1 MPDTRFITEFDQ
13 YLFGQ
18 GTHYDLYN
26 KLGAHPMTVDGEEGV
41 YFAVWAPNA
50 AAVSIV
56 GDFNEWDENAT
67 PMERLEPLGIYQIFL
82 TGIKVGDIY
91 KNTPMLRIYSK
102 DRWIQFFIWDN
113 SNERSFPAYN
123 YCEIVNDKY
132 EVEQMIADFINNP
145 EKLIH
150 ILQNGFNAL
159 NKEIKESNEKV
170 IQYKPK
176 RLNNKKS

>member
-1 MPDTRFITEFDQ
+1 MR
-13 YLFGQ
+13 
-18 GTHYDLYN
+18 
-26 KLGAHPMTVDGEEGV
+26 
-41 YFAVWAPNA
+41 
-50 AAVSIV
+50 
-56 GDFNEWDENAT
+56 
-67 PMERLEPLGIYQIFL
+67 
-82 TGIKVGDIY
+82 DIH

-113 SNERSFPAYN
+113 SNERPFPAYN

-176 RLNNKKS
+176 RLNNKNHKEILKDSWELRIVFYANGN

>member
-1 MPDTRFITEFDQ
+1 MQTKM
-13 YLFGQ
+13 
-18 GTHYDLYN
+18 N
-26 KLGAHPMTVDGEEGV
+26 KIFKNQAYIFEG
-41 YFAVWAPNA
+41 
-50 AAVSIV
+50 
-56 GDFNEWDENAT
+56 
-67 PMERLEPLGIYQIFL
+67 
-82 TGIKVGDIY
+82 KVGDIH

-123 YCEIVNDKY
+123 YCEIVNDERK
-132 EVEQMIADFINNP
+132 VEQMIANFINNP

-176 RLNNKKS
+176 RLNNKNHKEILKDSWELRIVFYANDN

>member
-1 MPDTRFITEFDQ
+1 MQTKM
-13 YLFGQ
+13 
-18 GTHYDLYN
+18 N
-26 KLGAHPMTVDGEEGV
+26 KIFKNQAYIFEGE
-41 YFAVWAPNA
+41 
-50 AAVSIV
+50 
-56 GDFNEWDENAT
+56 
-67 PMERLEPLGIYQIFL
+67 
-82 TGIKVGDIY
+82 VGDIY

-150 ILQNGFNAL
+150 ILQDGFNAL

-170 IQYKPK
+170 IQYKLK
-176 RLNNKKS
+176 RLNNKNHKEILKDSWELRIVFYANNT

>member
-1 MPDTRFITEFDQ
+1 
-13 YLFGQ
+13 
-18 GTHYDLYN
+18 
-26 KLGAHPMTVDGEEGV
+26 
-41 YFAVWAPNA
+41 
-50 AAVSIV
+50 
-56 GDFNEWDENAT
+56 
-67 PMERLEPLGIYQIFL
+67 
-82 TGIKVGDIY
+82 
-91 KNTPMLRIYSK
+91 MLRIYSK

-176 RLNNKKS
+176 RLNNKNHKEILKDSRELRIVFYANNT

>member
-1 MPDTRFITEFDQ
+1 M
-13 YLFGQ
+13 
-18 GTHYDLYN
+18 N
-26 KLGAHPMTVDGEEGV
+26 KIFKNQAYIFEG
-41 YFAVWAPNA
+41 
-50 AAVSIV
+50 
-56 GDFNEWDENAT
+56 
-67 PMERLEPLGIYQIFL
+67 
-82 TGIKVGDIY
+82 KVGDIY

-132 EVEQMIADFINNP
+132 EAEQMIADFINNP

-176 RLNNKKS
+176 RLNNKNHKEILKDSWELRIVFYANNT

>member
-1 MPDTRFITEFDQ
+1 M
-13 YLFGQ
+13 
-18 GTHYDLYN
+18 N
-26 KLGAHPMTVDGEEGV
+26 KIFKNQAYIFEG
-41 YFAVWAPNA
+41 
-50 AAVSIV
+50 
-56 GDFNEWDENAT
+56 
-67 PMERLEPLGIYQIFL
+67 
-82 TGIKVGDIY
+82 KVGDIH

-113 SNERSFPAYN
+113 SNERSFPACN

-176 RLNNKKS
+176 RLNNKNHKEILKDSWELRIVFYANDN

>member
-1 MPDTRFITEFDQ
+1 MQTKM
-13 YLFGQ
+13 
-18 GTHYDLYN
+18 N
-26 KLGAHPMTVDGEEGV
+26 KIFKNQAYIFEG
-41 YFAVWAPNA
+41 
-50 AAVSIV
+50 
-56 GDFNEWDENAT
+56 
-67 PMERLEPLGIYQIFL
+67 
-82 TGIKVGDIY
+82 KVGDIY

-176 RLNNKKS
+176 RLNNKNHKEILKDSWELRIVFYANNT

>member
-1 MPDTRFITEFDQ
+1 M
-13 YLFGQ
+13 
-18 GTHYDLYN
+18 N
-26 KLGAHPMTVDGEEGV
+26 KIFKNQAYIFEG
-41 YFAVWAPNA
+41 
-50 AAVSIV
+50 
-56 GDFNEWDENAT
+56 
-67 PMERLEPLGIYQIFL
+67 
-82 TGIKVGDIY
+82 KVGDIY

-123 YCEIVNDKY
+123 YCEIVNDKH

-176 RLNNKKS
+176 RLNNKNHKEILKDSWELRIVFYANNT

>member
-1 MPDTRFITEFDQ
+1 M
-13 YLFGQ
+13 
-18 GTHYDLYN
+18 N
-26 KLGAHPMTVDGEEGV
+26 KIFKNQAYIFEG
-41 YFAVWAPNA
+41 
-50 AAVSIV
+50 
-56 GDFNEWDENAT
+56 
-67 PMERLEPLGIYQIFL
+67 
-82 TGIKVGDIY
+82 KVGDIH

-150 ILQNGFNAL
+150 ILQNGL
-159 NKEIKESNEKV
+159 MLLIKK
-170 IQYKPK
+170 
-176 RLNNKKS
+176 

>member
-1 MPDTRFITEFDQ
+1 M
-13 YLFGQ
+13 
-18 GTHYDLYN
+18 N
-26 KLGAHPMTVDGEEGV
+26 KIFKNQAYIFEGE
-41 YFAVWAPNA
+41 
-50 AAVSIV
+50 
-56 GDFNEWDENAT
+56 
-67 PMERLEPLGIYQIFL
+67 
-82 TGIKVGDIY
+82 VGDIY

-113 SNERSFPAYN
+113 LNERSFPAYN
-123 YCEIVNDKY
+123 YCGIVNDKY

-170 IQYKPK
+170 IQYKLK
-176 RLNNKKS
+176 RLNNKNHKEILKDSWELRIVFYANNT

>member
-1 MPDTRFITEFDQ
+1 MQTKM
-13 YLFGQ
+13 
-18 GTHYDLYN
+18 N
-26 KLGAHPMTVDGEEGV
+26 KIFKNQAYIFEGE
-41 YFAVWAPNA
+41 
-50 AAVSIV
+50 
-56 GDFNEWDENAT
+56 
-67 PMERLEPLGIYQIFL
+67 
-82 TGIKVGDIY
+82 VGDIY

-123 YCEIVNDKY
+123 YCGIVNDKY
-132 EVEQMIADFINNP
+132 EVGQIIADFINNP

-170 IQYKPK
+170 IQYKLK
-176 RLNNKKS
+176 RLNNKNHKEILKDSWELRIVFYANNT

>member
-1 MPDTRFITEFDQ
+1 MQTKM
-13 YLFGQ
+13 
-18 GTHYDLYN
+18 N
-26 KLGAHPMTVDGEEGV
+26 KIFKNQAYIFEGE
-41 YFAVWAPNA
+41 
-50 AAVSIV
+50 
-56 GDFNEWDENAT
+56 
-67 PMERLEPLGIYQIFL
+67 
-82 TGIKVGDIY
+82 VGDIY

-123 YCEIVNDKY
+123 YCGIVNDKY
-132 EVEQMIADFINNP
+132 EVEQIIADFINNP

-176 RLNNKKS
+176 RLNNKNHKEILKDSWELRIVFYANNN

>member
-1 MPDTRFITEFDQ
+1 MQTKM
-13 YLFGQ
+13 
-18 GTHYDLYN
+18 N
-26 KLGAHPMTVDGEEGV
+26 KIFKNQAYIFEGE
-41 YFAVWAPNA
+41 
-50 AAVSIV
+50 
-56 GDFNEWDENAT
+56 
-67 PMERLEPLGIYQIFL
+67 
-82 TGIKVGDIY
+82 VGDIY

-113 SNERSFPAYN
+113 LNERSFPAYN
-123 YCEIVNDKY
+123 YCGIVNDKY

-170 IQYKPK
+170 IQYKLK
-176 RLNNKKS
+176 RLNNKNHKEILKDSWELRIVFYANNT

>member
-1 MPDTRFITEFDQ
+1 MQTKM
-13 YLFGQ
+13 
-18 GTHYDLYN
+18 N
-26 KLGAHPMTVDGEEGV
+26 KIFKNQAYIFEG
-41 YFAVWAPNA
+41 
-50 AAVSIV
+50 
-56 GDFNEWDENAT
+56 
-67 PMERLEPLGIYQIFL
+67 
-82 TGIKVGDIY
+82 KVGDIH

-123 YCEIVNDKY
+123 YCAFVNDKY

-170 IQYKPK
+170 IQYKLK
-176 RLNNKKS
+176 RLNNKNHKEILKDSWELRIVFYANNT